1 MARLELRDLSYYY
14 DEFYHPVFEHVNLRL
29 DSDWNL
35 GLIGRNGK
43 GKTTLLNLLAG
54 ELEPSSGTIDRIGS
68 ISKFPY
74 SHDKSFIKTMDVV
87 KECVGN
93 FATMERNLAAM
104 QKALE
109 EGNGDAEAYC
119 ELLDRYANAGGY
131 EVENQILRELER
143 FGFSTDILERDF
155 QTLSGG
161 EQTCTHVIALF
172 LRKDPFVMLDEP
184 TNHLDVDKRKQLCEY
199 LKKKKGFIL
208 VTHDYEFL
216 DQVVDHV
223 LAINK
228 ADITLEQGN
237 YSTWKRNMLQKET
250 YERKLQEELIKEVS
264 ALEDRVQQSRG
275 WAEVGNRQK
284 CPYKSNERTNGN
296 RAYVQRAKRSEQRIL
311 KDIEQKK
318 MLLRN
323 VEEEKSLS
331 LLRQVENEESI
342 LHFEGLSFSYDKKRY
357 LFQNLYLSVEQ
368 GDRIWIQGKN
378 GCGKSTLLKI
388 ILGELDNADVSYA
401 EGIRMAYASQ
411 IPRWDKGRIEDL
423 IPPENK
429 KDFDRICDAF
439 DLPKDAYE
447 RPLET
452 FSSGELRKIDLARA
466 LSQPSD
472 VLILDEPLNYMDYVF
487 KTQLRRALVEQMPT
501 LIFVEHDREF
511 GKAVATKTLY
521 L

>member
-1 MARLELRDLSYYY
+1 MARLELKDLSYYY

-43 GKTTLLNLLAG
+43 GKTTLLNLLVG

-74 SHDKSFIKTMDVV
+74 SYDKNFVKTMDVV
-87 KECVGN
+87 KECTGG
-93 FATMERNLAAM
+93 FATMERELTAM
-104 QKALE
+104 QEALE
-109 EGNGDAEAYC
+109 AGNGDVDAYC
-119 ELLDRYANAGGY
+119 ELQERYANAGGY
-131 EVENQILRELER
+131 ELENRILRDLEQ
-143 FGFSTDILERDF
+143 FGFSADLLERDF

-161 EQTCTHVIALF
+161 EQTCMYIIALF
-172 LRKDPFVMLDEP
+172 LRQDPFVMLDEP
-184 TNHLDVDKRKQLCEY
+184 TNHLDVDKRSLLCHY
-199 LKKKKGFIL
+199 LKQKKGFIL

-237 YSTWKRNMLQKET
+237 YSTWKRNMLQKEEH
-250 YERKLQEELIKEVS
+250 ERKLQEELIKEIS
-264 ALEDRVQQSRG
+264 ALEDRAAQNRD
-275 WAEVGNRQK
+275 WAEVGNKQK
-284 CPYKSNERTNGN
+284 CPFKSNERTNGN
-296 RAYVQRAKRSEQRIL
+296 RAYMRSAKRSEQRIL
-311 KDIEQKK
+311 DDLERKK
-318 MLLRN
+318 TLLRN

-331 LLRQVENEESI
+331 LLHQEELEESL

-357 LFQNLYLSVEQ
+357 LFRNLYLSVEP
-368 GDRIWIQGKN
+368 GDRIWIQGRN
-378 GCGKSTLLKI
+378 GCGKSTLLRI
-388 ILGELDNADVSYA
+388 ILGELDNKDVSYVD
-401 EGIRMAYASQ
+401 GIRMAYASQ
-411 IPRWDKGRIEDL
+411 IPRWDKGSMDEL
-423 IPPENK
+423 ILPEQK
-429 KDFDRICDAF
+429 KAFDRACDAF
-439 DLPKDAYE
+439 DLPKDMYS

-472 VLILDEPLNYMDYVF
+472 VLILDEPLNYMDYMF
-487 KTQLRRALVEQMPT
+487 KLQLRKALVEQMVT

>member
-1 MARLELRDLSYYY
+1 MARLELKDLSYFY
-14 DEFYHPVFEHVNLRL
+14 DDFYHPVFEHVDLRL

-54 ELEPSSGTIDRIGS
+54 ELEPSGGAIDRSGS

-74 SHDKSFIKTMDVV
+74 SYDKTFVKTMEVV
-87 KECVGN
+87 KECVGK
-93 FATMERNLAAM
+93 FATLEQELASL
-104 QKALE
+104 QKDLE
-109 EGNGDAEAYC
+109 GGNGDVDAYC
-119 ELLDRYANAGGY
+119 EHLERYTNAGGY
-131 EVENQILRELER
+131 DLENQILRELER
-143 FGFSTDILERDF
+143 FGFSPDILERDF

-161 EQTCTHVIALF
+161 EQTCMFIIALF

-216 DQVVDHV
+216 DQVVDHI

-237 YSTWKRNMLQKET
+237 YSTWKRNMLQKEER
-250 YERKLQEELIKEVS
+250 ERKLQEELIKEVS
-264 ALEDRVQQSRG
+264 ALEDRAERSRD

-296 RAYVQRAKRSEQRIL
+296 RAYMRNAKRSEQKIL
-311 KDIEQKK
+311 EDIEQKK
-318 MLLRN
+318 ALLRN
-323 VEEEKSLS
+323 LEEEKSLS
-331 LLRQVENEESI
+331 LLCQTENDESI

-357 LFQNLYLSVEQ
+357 LFQNLYLSVEP
-368 GDRIWIQGKN
+368 GDRVWIQGRN
-378 GCGKSTLLKI
+378 GCGKSTLLRI
-388 ILGELDNADVSYA
+388 IMGELDNEDISYV

-411 IPRWDKGRIEDL
+411 IPKWDKGRIEDL
-423 IPPENK
+423 IQPENK
-429 KDFDRICDAF
+429 RVFDRTCDAF
-439 DLPKDAYE
+439 DLPKDMYE

-472 VLILDEPLNYMDYVF
+472 VLILDEPLNFMDYMF
-487 KTQLRRALVEQMPT
+487 KMQLRRALVEQMVT

>member
-1 MARLELRDLSYYY
+1 MARIELRDLSYYY

-43 GKTTLLNLLAG
+43 GKTTLLNLLSG
-54 ELEPSSGTIDRIGS
+54 ELEPSSGTIERNGS

-74 SHDKSFIKTMDVV
+74 SYDRTFVKTMEVV
-87 KECVGN
+87 KECVGR
-93 FATMERNLAAM
+93 FATMEQELAAL
-104 QKALE
+104 QVGLE
-109 EGNGDAEAYC
+109 KGNSDVDAYC
-119 ELLDRYANAGGY
+119 ELLERYAYAGGY
-131 EVENQILRELER
+131 EVENQILQELEQ
-143 FGFSTDILERDF
+143 FGFSPEILERDF

-161 EQTCTHVIALF
+161 EQTCMHIIALF

-184 TNHLDVDKRKQLCEY
+184 TNHLDIEKRKQLCDY
-199 LKKKKGFIL
+199 LKNKKGFIL

-216 DQVVDHV
+216 DQVVDHI

-237 YSTWKRNMLQKET
+237 YSTWKSNMLQKEEH
-250 YERKLQEELIKEVS
+250 ERKLQEELIKEIS
-264 ALEDRVQQSRG
+264 ALEDRAELSRS

-296 RAYVQRAKRSEQRIL
+296 RAFMQRAKRSEQRIL
-311 KDIEQKK
+311 DDIEQKK
-318 MLLRN
+318 TLLRN
-323 VEEEKSLS
+323 LEEEKSLS
-331 LLRQVENEESI
+331 LLHQAENEESI

-357 LFQNLYLSVEQ
+357 LFQNLYLSVEP
-368 GDRIWIQGKN
+368 GDRIWIQGRN
-378 GCGKSTLLKI
+378 GCGKSTLLRI
-388 ILGELDNADVSYA
+388 ILGELDNEGISYID
-401 EGIRMAYASQ
+401 GIRMAYASQ
-411 IPRWDKGRIEDL
+411 IPRWNRGRIEDL
-423 IPPENK
+423 VLPENK
-429 KDFDRICDAF
+429 NEFNRICDAF
-439 DLPKDAYE
+439 DLPKDMYK

-452 FSSGELRKIDLARA
+452 FSSGELRKVDLARA

-472 VLILDEPLNYMDYVF
+472 VLILDEPLNYMDYMF
-487 KTQLRRALVEQMPT
+487 KTQLQRALITQGVT

>member
-1 MARLELRDLSYYY
+1 MAKIEIKDLSYYY

-43 GKTTLLNLLAG
+43 GKTTLLNLLSG
-54 ELEPSSGTIDRIGS
+54 ELEPSSGSIDRCGS

-74 SHDKSFIKTMDVV
+74 SYDKNYIKTLEVV
-87 KECVGN
+87 KECIGG
-93 FATMERNLAAM
+93 FTTIERKLSSM
-104 QKALE
+104 QESLE
-109 EGNGDAEAYC
+109 EENSSVDTYC
-119 ELLDRYANAGGY
+119 ELLNQYADAGGY
-131 EVENQILRELER
+131 VVESRILRELER
-143 FGFSTDILERDF
+143 FGFSSDILERDF

-161 EQTCTHVIALF
+161 EQTCMYIIALF

-184 TNHLDVDKRKQLCEY
+184 TNHLDAEKREKLCEY

-216 DQVVDHV
+216 DQVVDHI

-237 YSTWKRNMLQKET
+237 YSTWKKNMLQKEEH
-250 YERKLQEELIKEVS
+250 ERKLREELIKEVS
-264 ALEDRVQQSRG
+264 ALENRAEQSRN

-284 CPYKSNERTNGN
+284 LPYKSHERANGN
-296 RAYVQRAKRSEQRIL
+296 RAYMQRAKRSEQKIL
-311 KDIEQKK
+311 NDIEQKK
-318 MLLRN
+318 KLLRN
-323 VEEEKSLS
+323 MEEEKSLS
-331 LLRQVENEESI
+331 LLHQKENEESI

-357 LFQNLYLSVEQ
+357 LFRDLYLSVEP
-368 GDRIWIQGKN
+368 GDRVWIQGRN
-378 GCGKSTLLKI
+378 GCGKSTLLRI
-388 ILGELDNADVSYA
+388 ILGELDNEDISYVDDVK
-401 EGIRMAYASQ
+401 IAYASQ
-411 IPRWDKGRIEDL
+411 IPKWNKGKIEDL
-423 IPPENK
+423 IKPENK
-429 KDFDRICDAF
+429 RAFDRTCDAF
-439 DLPKDAYE
+439 DLPKDLYD

-472 VLILDEPLNYMDYVF
+472 ILILDEPLNYMDYMF
-487 KTQLRRALVEQMPT
+487 KIQLRKALVEQMVT

-511 GKAVATKTLY
+511 GKAVSTKVLY

>member
-1 MARLELRDLSYYY
+1 MARLELRDLSYFY

-43 GKTTLLNLLAG
+43 GKTTLLNLLSG
-54 ELEPSSGTIDRIGS
+54 ELEPSSGMIDRSGS

-74 SHDKSFIKTMDVV
+74 SYDNAFLKTMDVV
-87 KECVGN
+87 KECIGR
-93 FATMERNLAAM
+93 FATMERELAEL
-104 QKALE
+104 QESLE
-109 EGNGDAEAYC
+109 NGNGDVDVYC
-119 ELLDRYANAGGY
+119 ELLERYANDGGY
-131 EVENQILRELER
+131 EAENQILREMEQL
-143 FGFSTDILERDF
+143 GFSPDILERDF

-161 EQTCTHVIALF
+161 EQTCMHIIALF
-172 LRKDPFVMLDEP
+172 LRKDAFVMLDEP
-184 TNHLDVDKRKQLCEY
+184 TNHLDIEKRKQLCDY

-216 DQVVDHV
+216 DQVVDHI
-223 LAINK
+223 LTINK

-237 YSTWKRNMLQKET
+237 YSTWKRNMQQKEEH
-250 YERKLQEELIKEVS
+250 ERKLQEELIKEIS
-264 ALEDRVQQSRG
+264 ALEDRAERSRS
-275 WAEVGNRQK
+275 WADVGNRQK
-284 CPYKSNERTNGN
+284 RPYKSNERTNGN
-296 RAYVQRAKRSEQRIL
+296 RTYMQRAKRSEQRIL
-311 KDIEQKK
+311 DDIKRKK
-318 MLLRN
+318 TLLRN
-323 VEEEKSLS
+323 IEEEKNLS
-331 LLRQVENEESI
+331 LLHRTEIEESL

-357 LFQNLYLSVEQ
+357 LFRNLYLSVEP

-388 ILGELDNADVSYA
+388 ILGELDNEDVSYV

-411 IPRWDKGRIEDL
+411 TPKWNKGRMEDL
-423 IPPENK
+423 VLPENK
-429 KDFDRICDAF
+429 KAFDGICDAF
-439 DLPKDAYE
+439 DLPGDIYT

-472 VLILDEPLNYMDYVF
+472 LLILDEPLNYMDYMF
-487 KTQLRRALVEQMPT
+487 KMQLRKALTLQMIT
-501 LIFVEHDREF
+501 LIFVEHDKEF

>member
-1 MARLELRDLSYYY
+1 MARLELKDLSYYY

-43 GKTTLLNLLAG
+43 GKTTLLNLLSG
-54 ELEPSSGTIDRIGS
+54 ELEPSSGTIDRSGS

-74 SHDKSFIKTMDVV
+74 SYDKTFVKTMEVV
-87 KECVGN
+87 KECIGR
-93 FATMERNLAAM
+93 FATMEQELAA
-104 QKALE
+104 QQ
-109 EGNGDAEAYC
+109 EGLDDGTSDIASYC
-119 ELLDRYANAGGY
+119 ELLERYTNAGGY
-131 EVENQILRELER
+131 EVENQILRELEK
-143 FGFSTDILERDF
+143 FGFSPDILERDF

-161 EQTCTHVIALF
+161 EQTCMFIIALF

-184 TNHLDVDKRKQLCEY
+184 TNHLDVDKRKQLCDY

-208 VTHDYEFL
+208 VTHDYAFL
-216 DQVVDHV
+216 DQVVDHI

-237 YSTWKRNMLQKET
+237 YSTWKRNMLQKEEH
-250 YERKLQEELIKEVS
+250 ERKLQEELIKEVS
-264 ALEDRVQQSRG
+264 ALEDRAEQSRG
-275 WAEVGNRQK
+275 WAEVGNKQK
-284 CPYKSNERTNGN
+284 YPYKTNARANGN
-296 RAYVQRAKRSEQRIL
+296 RAYMRRAKRSEQKIL
-311 KDIEQKK
+311 DDIEQKK
-318 MLLRN
+318 TLLRN
-323 VEEEKSLS
+323 IEEEKNLS
-331 LLRQVENEESI
+331 LLHQIENEESI
-342 LHFEGLSFSYDKKRY
+342 LHFEGLSFSYDQKRY
-357 LFQNLYLSVEQ
+357 LFQNLYLSVEP
-368 GDRIWIQGKN
+368 GDRVWIQGRN

-388 ILGELDNADVSYA
+388 ILGELENKDVSYVD
-401 EGIRMAYASQ
+401 GIRRAYASQ
-411 IPRWDKGRIEDL
+411 IPKWDKGRIEEL
-423 IPPENK
+423 ILPENK
-429 KDFDRICDAF
+429 RVFDRTCDAF
-439 DLPKDAYE
+439 DLPKDMYT

-472 VLILDEPLNYMDYVF
+472 ILILDEPLNYMDYLF
-487 KTQLRRALVEQMPT
+487 KMQLRKALVEQAVT